1 MPNTLKGKISF
12 IYLCLVMMT
21 GIVGI
26 TSFLSLFSLGR
37 SIDGLMTD
45 NYKSIGAVTNML
57 DAIERQDSAVLIYIN
72 VDRHK
77 GIDLFSENNTSFLK
91 WHNVEYNNVTESGE
105 KELVENINH
114 SYLKY
119 VKLFSEL
126 QEIRNSQ
133 GVEKSV
139 SFYNDT
145 VMPDFINL
153 KSQLKDLISL
163 NEKAMFKGKDEA
175 TENATRSVYVVSGLT
190 ALAILGGFLL
200 SRFSVNRFL
209 RPIYSLIGAIKEIK
223 AGNMNRQAEVMGK
236 DEIAELTL
244 EFNHMTQRLQQYEQ
258 SNLGT
263 LMSEKNK
270 SLAIVKNISDPLIVL
285 DTNFRV
291 ILLNDACE
299 SFFEISEEK
308 AMSRHFLES
317 IRNGE
322 LYDFICDAVDSRE
335 ETLQR
340 ILHLKSGDEDYY
352 FNVIVSRIKN
362 FDSSLNGL
370 VILLQNVTQLK
381 QLDKIRTDF
390 IATISH
396 EFKTPLTSIMM
407 GTNLLL
413 KKGMGPLNEEQSD
426 VLQAIQEDGERLT
439 ALVDDLLELTR
450 IESGKAVYKFEACSV
465 DGILATSAK
474 QFYGQARQ
482 RDINLLCEYEEGLPR
497 VRADYEKI
505 TWVLNNLLSNAFKYT
520 NSGDDIAVSAMVKDG
535 RMHISVKDTGVGIPE
550 EYIGRIFDKFVQVK
564 DGNFE
569 VRGTGLGL
577 AVVKQIIEAHGG
589 RIWCESRLDSGSSFT
604 FTLNLE

>member
-1 MPNTLKGKISF
+1 
-12 IYLCLVMMT
+12 
-21 GIVGI
+21 
-26 TSFLSLFSLGR
+26 
-37 SIDGLMTD
+37 MTD